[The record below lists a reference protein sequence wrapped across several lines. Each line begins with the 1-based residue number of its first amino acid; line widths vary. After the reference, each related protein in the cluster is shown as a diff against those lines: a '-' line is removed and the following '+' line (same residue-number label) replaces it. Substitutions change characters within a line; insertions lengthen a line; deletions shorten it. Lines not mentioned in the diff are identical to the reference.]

1 MSTGKKLAIF
11 LAMAVVLGGVV
22 AVSLNQQGKD
32 RVTVQTVIAAR
43 QDLAAIVT
51 ASGEITPKTY
61 ADISPNNVGQITDL
75 YVKEGD
81 HVTTGQLLAKL
92 WNVQEAAAV
101 SGMEASLKTSEA
113 NLTAQQAALGTAQ
126 ADVDRDTAQLAQVTQ
141 DWRRSQALY
150 EDQLLD
156 RSDYE
161 TKEAAYKTAVAQ
173 LSVSK
178 ATLKQTQA
186 QVQALQAGINQAQAN
201 LKSASDALER
211 TEFRSPLTGIVTY
224 LPVHVG
230 DTVVMGI
237 QNSPGS
243 TLMRVAD
250 MSVVTAQ
257 VQVDETD
264 IANVQLGQPAVIT
277 IDAFGDRKFPGHVTQ
292 VGDTAILR
300 STGAAATS
308 STGSDAQQ
316 AKDFEV
322 VVQLD
327 SPPADIRPGL
337 SCTAQITTA
346 TAKNAV
352 SVPIQ
357 AVVERDPSQLNPP
370 TPGAAQA
377 AAPPP
382 AAASTK
388 EQPIQGIFV
397 INPNT
402 LTATFVSA
410 TTGVT
415 GIDHVQVL
423 SGVHAGDQVV
433 TGPYTALRT
442 LQNHARIKVDNSAA
456 AQAAAAAAASNN
468 N

>member
-1 MSTGKKLAIF
+1 MTTGKKLAIF
-11 LAMAVVLGGVV
+11 IAMVLVLGGVV
-22 AVSLNQQGKD
+22 AVSLTQQGKD
-32 RVTVQTVIAAR
+32 KVTVQTVRAQR
-43 QDLAAIVT
+43 QDIVALVT

-81 HVTTGQLLAKL
+81 HVKAGQLLAKL
-92 WNVQEAAAV
+92 WNVQEAAQVA
-101 SGMEASLKTSEA
+101 GMQASLKTSQA
-113 NLTAQQAALGTAQ
+113 NLAAQQAALGTAQ
-126 ADVDRDTAQLAQVTQ
+126 ANLDRDTAQLAQVTQ

-150 EDQLLD
+150 EDQLLA

-161 TKEAAYKTAVAQ
+161 TKQAAYKTAEAQ
-173 LSVSK
+173 LQVSQ
-178 ATLKQTQA
+178 AALKQTHA
-186 QVQALQAGINQAQAN
+186 QVDALQAGINQSEAN
-201 LKSASDALER
+201 LRAASDALSR
-211 TEFRSPLTGIVTY
+211 TEFTSPLDGIVTY

-243 TLMRVAD
+243 TLMRIAD
-250 MSVVTAQ
+250 MSVVTAE

-264 IANVQLGQPAVIT
+264 IANVRPGQPATIT
-277 IDAFGDRKFPGHVTQ
+277 IDAFGDQKFPAHVTE

-316 AKDFEV
+316 AKDFKV

-327 SPPADIRPGL
+327 TPPSDIRPGL

-346 TAKNAV
+346 TAPNAI
-352 SVPIQ
+352 SVPLQ
-357 AVVERDPSQLNPP
+357 AVVERDPSQIHL
-370 TPGAAQA
+370 
-377 AAPPP
+377 PPP
-382 AAASTK
+382 GTPPPPVNPNAAK
-388 EQPIQGIFV
+388 EVPVQGIFV
-397 INPNT
+397 INPKT
-402 LTATFVSA
+402 QTAEFTAAS
-410 TTGVT
+410 T
-415 GIDHVQVL
+415 GIAGVDHVQVL
-423 SGVHAGDQVV
+423 SGIHAGDEVV
-433 TGPYTALRT
+433 TGPYTALRN
-442 LQNHARIKVDNSAA
+442 LANHAKIKVDNSLA